1 MPPAISTQRDV
12 RWVSLYVLCTGML
25 MIVLDIT
32 VMNVALP
39 SIQRDLGFSQASLAW
54 VINAY
59 LIAFAGLLLLSGR
72 LGDLL
77 GGKRVFLW
85 GLALFT
91 ASSFACGIA
100 QSSFAL
106 VAARFVQGAGAAM
119 ASAVILAVIVT
130 TFTDPGERARAI
142 GVFSFTASAGGA
154 IGLLLGGIITQSV
167 GWHWAFLVNVPVGVA
182 AILIARP
189 VVKAPPGIGLREG
202 ADLFGAFTI
211 TASLM
216 LGVYAVVQIP
226 ERGLTSPVIL
236 TCIACAAALFV
247 AFVVRQATARRPLVP
262 LRLFRSRNIVAANAM
277 EALLSAGLFG
287 FFFLDALYLRR
298 AYGYGALET
307 GLAFLPLTI
316 TSGALSLGWAERL
329 VTRFGAQRVLVAGC
343 AFAALGL
350 CWLVLASLDGNYFVS
365 TFMPMLLV
373 GIGMGAAFPP
383 LMLYAMAD
391 TTEEDAGVASGVLA
405 TSSEVGGAVGL
416 AILATITAT
425 GGFHT
430 AFIAADACVIVA
442 TLIAALVLRPANTPS
457 SSSSPTS
464 SHYPERTLAQN
475 TDSRS

>member
-1 MPPAISTQRDV
+1 MPSAISTRRDV

-32 VMNVALP
+32 VVNVALP
-39 SIQRDLGFSQASLAW
+39 SIQHDLGFSQASLAW

-72 LGDLL
+72 LGDLV

-85 GLALFT
+85 GLGLFT
-91 ASSFACGIA
+91 AASSVCGIA
-100 QSSFAL
+100 QSSSTL
-106 VAARFVQGAGAAM
+106 VAARFAQGAGGAM
-119 ASAVILAVIVT
+119 ASAVILAMIVT
-130 TFTDPGERARAI
+130 AFTDPGERTRAI

-154 IGLLLGGIITQSV
+154 IGLLLGGVITQTI
-167 GWHWAFLVNVPVGVA
+167 GWHWAFLVNVPLG
-182 AILIARP
+182 IATMFIAQR
-189 VVKAPPGIGLREG
+189 VVQAPPGIGLREG

-226 ERGLTSPVIL
+226 QHGITSPMIIA
-236 TCIACAAALFV
+236 CIASSLALFA
-247 AFVVRQATARRPLVP
+247 AFVIRQATARRPLVP
-262 LRLFRSRNIVAANAM
+262 LRLFHSRSIAVANLM

-287 FFFLDALYLRR
+287 FFFLDALDLRR
-298 AYGYGALET
+298 AHGYGAFET

-329 VTRFGAQRVLVAGC
+329 VTRFGAKRVLVTGC
-343 AFAALGL
+343 GLSALGL
-350 CWLVLASLDGNYFVS
+350 FWLVLGPIDGSYFVT
-365 TFMPMLLV
+365 TFPPMLLI

-383 LMLYAMAD
+383 LMLYAMSD
-391 TTEEDAGVASGVLA
+391 TTQADAGIASGVLA

-416 AILATITAT
+416 AILAAITAT
-425 GGFHT
+425 GGFRM
-430 AFIAADACVIVA
+430 AFIAAGACVVVA
-442 TLIAALVLRPANTPS
+442 TLVAAMLLRLVNIPS

-464 SHYPERTLAQN
+464 SHYPERTLAQS
-475 TDSRS
+475 TEPHS

>member
-1 MPPAISTQRDV
+1 MPSAISTRRDV

-32 VMNVALP
+32 VVNVALP
-39 SIQRDLGFSQASLAW
+39 SIQHDLGFSQSSLAW

-72 LGDLL
+72 LGDLV
-77 GGKRVFLW
+77 GGKRVFTW

-91 ASSFACGIA
+91 ASSFLCGIA
-100 QSSFAL
+100 PNGAVL
-106 VAARFVQGAGAAM
+106 VAARFAQGAGGAM
-119 ASAVILAVIVT
+119 ASAVILAMIVT
-130 TFTDPGERARAI
+130 TFPDPRERARAI

-154 IGLLLGGIITQSV
+154 IGLLLGGIITQSI
-167 GWHWAFLVNVPVGVA
+167 GWHWAFLVNVPVGLGA
-182 AILIARP
+182 MLIAQRI
-189 VVKAPPGIGLREG
+189 VVAPPGIGWREG
-202 ADLFGAFTI
+202 ADLVGAFTI

-226 ERGLTSPVIL
+226 QRGLASSTIL
-236 TCIACAAALFV
+236 TCIACSLALFV
-247 AFVVRQATARRPLVP
+247 AFVVRQATARKPLVS
-262 LRLFRSRNIVAANAM
+262 LRLFRSRNIAAANVM

-287 FFFLDALYLRR
+287 FFFLDALSLRR
-298 AYGYGALET
+298 TNGYGAFET

-343 AFAALGL
+343 ALAALGL
-350 CWLVLASLDGNYFVS
+350 FWLVLTPGDGNYFVT
-365 TFMPMLLV
+365 TFPPMFLIGV
-373 GIGMGAAFPP
+373 GMGAAFPP
-383 LMLYAMAD
+383 LMLYAMSDA
-391 TTEEDAGVASGVLA
+391 TEEDAGVASGVLA

-416 AILATITAT
+416 AILATIAST

-430 AFIAADACVIVA
+430 AFIAAGACVIVA
-442 TLIAALVLRPANTPS
+442 TIIAAAALTSVYIPS

-464 SHYPERTLAQN
+464 SHYPERTLAQS
-475 TDSRS
+475 TDSHS